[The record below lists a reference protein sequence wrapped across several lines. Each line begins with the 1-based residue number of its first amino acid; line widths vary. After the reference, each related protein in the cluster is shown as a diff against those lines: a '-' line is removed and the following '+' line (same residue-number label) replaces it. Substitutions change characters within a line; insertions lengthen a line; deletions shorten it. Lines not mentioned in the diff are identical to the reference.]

1 MNIDFHS
8 FPWKDGQGNVV
19 DTWWVRQRYHSFQQI
34 GQGGYGGVA
43 MLKDAQNNDEKVAIK
58 KLDKPFDQPQPAL
71 APIYAQRAYREL
83 RILKFMKENLH
94 QNVISLI
101 DAFEP
106 PAPPVSDG
114 AGAPCQDHP
123 HPTELYFVTP
133 HMDMDLFRLI
143 QTGALN
149 NQDSREHIQAMTYQ
163 V

>member
-1 MNIDFHS
+1 MNIDFHG
-8 FPWKDGQGNVV
+8 FPWNDGQGNVV
-19 DTWWVRQRYHSFQQI
+19 DTWHVRQRYQFVQQI
-34 GQGGYGGVA
+34 GQGGYGGVVQA
-43 MLKDAQNNDEKVAIK
+43 RDTQNNEKVAIK
-58 KLDKPFDQPQPAL
+58 KLDRPFDQPQPAL

-83 RILKFMKENLH
+83 RILKFMRENLH

-106 PAPPVSDG
+106 PAPP
-114 AGAPCQDHP
+114 APNGV
-123 HPTELYFVTP
+123 TELYFVTP
-133 HMDMDLFRLI
+133 HMDMDLCRLI

>member
-8 FPWKDGQGNVV
+8 FPWNDGQGNVV

-34 GQGGYGGVA
+34 GQGGYGGGA
-43 MLKDAQNNDEKVAIK
+43 MLKDALNNDEKVAIK
-58 KLDKPFDQPQPAL
+58 KLDRPFDQPQPAL

-106 PAPPVSDG
+106 PAPP
-114 AGAPCQDHP
+114 APNGV
-123 HPTELYFVTP
+123 TELYFVTP

>member
-8 FPWKDGQGNVV
+8 FPWNDGQGNVV
-19 DTWWVRQRYHSFQQI
+19 DTWRVPQRYQFVQQI
-34 GQGGYGGVA
+34 GQGGYGGVVQA
-43 MLKDAQNNDEKVAIK
+43 RDTKNNEKVAIK
-58 KLDKPFDQPQPAL
+58 KLDRPFDQPQPAL

-83 RILKFMKENLH
+83 RILKFMRENLH

-106 PAPPVSDG
+106 PAPP
-114 AGAPCQDHP
+114 APNGV
-123 HPTELYFVTP
+123 TELYFVTP
-133 HMDMDLFRLI
+133 HMDMDLSRLI